1 MVQFR
6 HLVFGLGTLPN
17 LVRYMEVVGW
27 TRLLSL
33 CLYTSLEHSTGSL
46 FSTCLFLT
54 LSWSFTFSVIRLFS
68 YLCSV
73 HLCFRCVLWHIWF
86 ICMCDG
92 LWRLWLHHWQNML
105 SVASVFLFHQTLL
118 RMNVARHTFSL
129 QLPFCHVL
137 FVFGA
142 LPLSL
147 VLGELVACWSCHSSV
162 SVVCVSL

>member
-27 TRLLSL
+27 TRHLSL

-54 LSWSFTFSVIRLFS
+54 LSWSFQLFVFCPFVFQVCVVTH
-68 YLCSV
+68 LV
-73 HLCFRCVLWHIWF
+73 HLHVWWALEA
-86 ICMCDG
+86 
-92 LWRLWLHHWQNML
+92 
-105 SVASVFLFHQTLL
+105 VAPSLAEYVVGRVCIPFLQTLL
-118 RMNVARHTFSL
+118 RMNVARHTSSL

-162 SVVCVSL
+162 SAVCVSL

>member
-6 HLVFGLGTLPN
+6 HLVFGLGNLPN

-27 TRLLSL
+27 TWLLSL

-54 LSWSFTFSVIRLFS
+54 LSWSFMFSVIRLFS

-105 SVASVFLFHQTLL
+105 SVASVFLSFRLYYVWTWLATLP
-118 RMNVARHTFSL
+118 RYSSHFVTFFL
-129 QLPFCHVL
+129 CWEPYH
-137 FVFGA
+137 
-142 LPLSL
+142 L
-147 VLGELVACWSCHSSV
+147 VWCWGS
-162 SVVCVSL
+162 

>member
-54 LSWSFTFSVIRLFS
+54 LSWSFMFSVIRLFS

-105 SVASVFLFHQTLL
+105 SVASVFLSFRLYYVWTWLATLP
-118 RMNVARHTFSL
+118 RYSSHFVTFFL
-129 QLPFCHVL
+129 CLEPYH
-137 FVFGA
+137 
-142 LPLSL
+142 L
-147 VLGELVACWSCHSSV
+147 VWCWRS
-162 SVVCVSL
+162 

>member
-27 TRLLSL
+27 TRHLSL

-105 SVASVFLFHQTLL
+105 SVASVFLSFRLYYVWTWLATLSPYSSHF
-118 RMNVARHTFSL
+118 VTFFL
-129 QLPFCHVL
+129 CLEPYH
-137 FVFGA
+137 
-142 LPLSL
+142 L
-147 VLGELVACWSCHSSV
+147 VWCWGS
-162 SVVCVSL
+162 